1 MNLFTFR
8 RMEEDHYTNIL
19 MYILSTNDY
28 SLLPLFI
35 DEIIGDKAEEFE
47 YEDLR
52 VDLFAKSS
60 SNGPM
65 PFEYIIGIAPF
76 SAIEEPTKLENNLD
90 SIPDAWIYGKN
101 FTLLLEF
108 KIRGTLDEGQLAAH
122 KMKLASC
129 KDIIRLEWN
138 DVIDVL
144 ETIKS
149 EANNLQKFL
158 IEEFAEA
165 SLSFNKKRQA
175 SGMPKEIIGGRNKS
189 DKLHFIITGSKEI
202 GTYTIDISYPDGEN
216 KNLKDDLRGIQDSRR
231 WIANYVLN
239 NVKKL
244 PLESVDDETIITDFC
259 VKPGR
264 LKNEWCQWRLGS
276 YL

>member
-19 MYILSTNDY
+19 MYILSSNNC

-35 DEIIGDKAEEFE
+35 DEIIGDATEEFE
-47 YEDLR
+47 YEDLG

-60 SNGPM
+60 SSGPM

-76 SAIEEPTKLENNLD
+76 SVIGKPTNLENNLD
-90 SIPDAWIYGKN
+90 SIPDAWIYGRN

-122 KMKLASC
+122 KMKLSSC
-129 KDIIRLEWN
+129 KEVIRLEWN

-149 EANNLQKFL
+149 EANDLQKFL
-158 IEEFAEA
+158 IEEFAEV
-165 SLSFNKKRQA
+165 SLSFNKRRQA

-202 GTYTIDISYPDGEN
+202 GNYYIDINYPDGEK
-216 KNLKDDLRGIQDSRR
+216 KNLKNNLDGIQDSRR
-231 WIANYVLN
+231 WIANYVLE
-239 NVKKL
+239 NVKEL
-244 PLESVDDETIITDFC
+244 PL
-259 VKPGR
+259 
-264 LKNEWCQWRLGS
+264 
-276 YL
+276 